1 MHAFGLVFATEPDAG
16 TFQGLF
22 HGHDAGGHHPVA
34 TVLVGRHGPA
44 TDAAMPRKL
53 LLTPVE
59 EGSSRPDLGGRWSVL
74 LFAQDAVPNRPD
86 DNRNLTELAVVA
98 QNVHRALTSAANS
111 YSD

>member
-1 MHAFGLVFATEPDAG
+1 MHAFGFVFATEPDAG
-16 TFQGLF
+16 TLQSLF

-34 TVLVGRHGPA
+34 TALVGRHGPA

-59 EGSSRPDLGGRWSVL
+59 EGSSCPDLGGSWMVL
-74 LFAQDAVPNRPD
+74 LLAQDAVPNRSD
-86 DNRNLTELAVVA
+86 DNRNLTQSAFVA
-98 QNVHRALTSAANS
+98 QNVHYGLTPAVNT

>member
-1 MHAFGLVFATEPDAG
+1 MHAFGFVFATKPDPG
-16 TFQGLF
+16 TLQSLF
-22 HGHDAGGHHPVA
+22 HGDDAGWHHPVA

-59 EGSSRPDLGGRWSVL
+59 EGSSRPDLGGSWLVL
-74 LFAQDAVPNRPD
+74 LFAQDAVPNRSNG
-86 DNRNLTELAVVA
+86 NRNLTQSTFVA
-98 QNVHRALTSAANS
+98 QNVHQGLTPTANI